1 MLEHVLAEV
10 ELPGAILEQLTGDP
24 GGDLAADPALDG
36 HGDLLDARPE
46 PDAEINLGVLATYK
60 KICQEYVHKS
70 LNCARKW

>member
-46 PDAEINLGVLATYK
+46 PDAEINLGILATYK
-60 KICQEYVHKS
+60 
-70 LNCARKW
+70 